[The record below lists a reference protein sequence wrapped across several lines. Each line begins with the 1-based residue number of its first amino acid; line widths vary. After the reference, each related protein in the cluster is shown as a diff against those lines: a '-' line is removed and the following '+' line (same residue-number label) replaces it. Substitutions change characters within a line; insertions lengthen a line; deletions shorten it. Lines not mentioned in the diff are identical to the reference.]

1 MTAIYS
7 ENSFHGGFLLIY
19 VIFTTKTTT
28 ILTEHIYTNS
38 KKKYNAKKRQYK
50 NNCEKLKKNIFHE
63 L

>member
-28 ILTEHIYTNS
+28 ILNEHTYT
-38 KKKYNAKKRQYK
+38 NAKKHHAKMRQYK